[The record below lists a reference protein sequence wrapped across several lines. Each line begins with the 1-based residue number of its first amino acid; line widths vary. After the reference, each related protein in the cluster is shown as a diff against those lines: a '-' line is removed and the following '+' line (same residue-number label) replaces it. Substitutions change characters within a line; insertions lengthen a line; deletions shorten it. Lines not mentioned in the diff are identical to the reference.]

1 MFDSV
6 QPPRSVCSRLLPANS
21 DNFDFYLKGCAMR
34 SIILGLCV
42 FAVACSSQSS
52 TSPMAPSSLST
63 TAASSGA
70 MERMTAPAI
79 QSTLAGGNNVE
90 ISFTKWITT
99 FPLMEGLTGGD
110 VAGIYAG
117 EILSRVPFD
126 NGVIVQLVARYEV
139 IDPSGV
145 HSFKTI
151 IQGKSHNG
159 TAVLNGVITEGWMV
173 GARTH
178 VTFDT
183 ITPCTHGTRNVCF
196 QGTIRVITGS
206 AE

>member
-1 MFDSV
+1 
-6 QPPRSVCSRLLPANS
+6 
-21 DNFDFYLKGCAMR
+21 MR

-42 FAVACSSQSS
+42 FVVACSSQSS
-52 TSPMAPSSLST
+52 TSPMAPSSLSA
-63 TAASSGA
+63 TAASSGG

-90 ISFTKWITT
+90 ITFTKWIATY
-99 FPLMEGLTGGD
+99 PIMEGLTGGD

-145 HSFKTI
+145 RSFKTI
-151 IQGKSHNG
+151 IQGKRYERDG
-159 TAVLNGVITEGWMV
+159 RA
-173 GARTH
+173 
-178 VTFDT
+178 
-183 ITPCTHGTRNVCF
+183 
-196 QGTIRVITGS
+196 
-206 AE
+206 